1 MFVEYQLYA
10 QSLRP
15 EPGAFVA
22 VAAYSDNGLWYVPTA
37 SEYPKGGYESGV
49 TFAADRNEAGIK
61 TGCEALEVEYLRG
74 INELMLT
81 DRGQQ
86 AKGEGRANAR
96 L

>member
-1 MFVEYQLYA
+1 MFVEYQLHA
-10 QSLRP
+10 QSLR
-15 EPGAFVA
+15 PGAFVA

-49 TFAADRNEAGIK
+49 TFAADRNVTGIK

-74 INELMLT
+74 IHELMLT
-81 DRGQQ
+81 NRGQQ
-86 AKGEGRANAR
+86 VGLEAAGREAAR